1 MALTVAARE
10 VSVCCNY
17 LVMTLRFHGDRLILR
32 IQNDV
37 RGLEIYS
44 QLLVLDTW
52 LCNCPFIFVSFLSS
66 LCPDTLLDSGSGI
79 DLLADFMLTGS
90 AKNVAAA
97 RPSSP
102 LTPDTE

>member
-1 MALTVAARE
+1 M
-10 VSVCCNY
+10 CCNY
-17 LVMTLRFHGDRLILR
+17 LVMTLRLNGDRLILR
-32 IQNDV
+32 IKNDI

-52 LCNCPFIFVSFLSS
+52 LCNNCPFIFVFFLPS

-102 LTPDTE
+102 LSPDRE